1 MRTQLRESTW
11 FDELLLRLGLDHGAI
26 LCLRGRTAESFG
38 PDVVLLIGPVDKGRA
53 SFIVILRKWFKVDLW
68 VCQEHA
74 TVEANRPVRR
84 SAAITRSLTVFG
96 TRNAPERVSLCSPI
110 RWQLPVSYRIGRILR
125 RRGCRR
131 HRYSFVMAKTSR
143 TTRPWRIHQPR
154 DTILQKPSTPL
165 CDPFLMQ
172 ANLLRDV
179 P

>member
-38 PDVVLLIGPVDKGRA
+38 PDVVLLICPVDKGRA

-74 TVEANRPVRR
+74 RVEANRPVRR

-96 TRNAPERVSLCSPI
+96 TRNAPERVPLFTNSLATASVLPDRTDPSP
-110 RWQLPVSYRIGRILR
+110 RLR
-125 RRGCRR
+125 PR
-131 HRYSFVMAKTSR
+131 SLFVRQAKTSR

-154 DTILQKPSTPL
+154 DTIFQKPSTPL